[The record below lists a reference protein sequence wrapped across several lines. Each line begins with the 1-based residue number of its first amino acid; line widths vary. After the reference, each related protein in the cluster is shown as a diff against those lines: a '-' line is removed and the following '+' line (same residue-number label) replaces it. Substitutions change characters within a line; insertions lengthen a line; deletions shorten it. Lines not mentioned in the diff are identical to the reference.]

1 MLLGGHERADVTRGV
16 GCGVWELMTFSDRS
30 DAQLI
35 SASGQDPAAC
45 RELYDRWAEP
55 LLAYFYRRVFDAE
68 VAADLLADT
77 FVVAYERRGRF
88 RDVGRPGAAW
98 LYGIAGKELSHY
110 FRRRSVERRAAQRM
124 GLERPELDAESIAR
138 IEAVAEVD
146 ALRSSL
152 ADAMGRMSGAE
163 RDAVELR
170 VVGEL
175 GYEEIAERLQC
186 SEGAARTRVHR
197 GLARLSK
204 LMEAQI

>member
-1 MLLGGHERADVTRGV
+1 
-16 GCGVWELMTFSDRS
+16 MTLSDRS

-35 SASGQDPAAC
+35 LASGQDPAAF

-98 LYGIAGKELSHY
+98 LYGIASKELSHY
-110 FRRRSVERRAAQRM
+110 FRRRSVERRATERM
-124 GLERPELDAESIAR
+124 GLERPELDADSIAR
-138 IEAVAEVD
+138 IEALAEVD
-146 ALRSSL
+146 ELRSSL
-152 ADAMGRMSGAE
+152 ADALDQMSGAE
-163 RDAVELR
+163 RAAVQLR

-175 GYEEIAERLQC
+175 GYQEIAERLQC

-204 LMEAQI
+204 LMEAQA